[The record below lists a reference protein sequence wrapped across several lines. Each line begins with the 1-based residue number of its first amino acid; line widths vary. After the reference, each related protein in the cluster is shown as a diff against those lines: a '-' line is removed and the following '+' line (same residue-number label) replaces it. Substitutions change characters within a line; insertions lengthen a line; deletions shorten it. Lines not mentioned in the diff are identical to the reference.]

1 MQDQEVLNLVFKAV
15 TGGLAFFGVRV
26 WGWLSNMQKDIV
38 DLKSENGKLK
48 GKLDLVELE
57 SRKEIEGFK
66 ELTLQKFDMI
76 QEELREQKET
86 LVKILEKL
94 K

>member
-1 MQDQEVLNLVFKAV
+1 V
-15 TGGLAFFGVRV
+15 TGGLTFFGVRV
-26 WGWLSNMQKDIV
+26 WGWLSNMQKDIA

-76 QEELREQKET
+76 QEELKEQKET
-86 LVKILEKL
+86 LIKILEKL